1 MSYLRALCL
10 VVSNTYSVCFC
21 FVCLRLM
28 YPMLLVSLDC
38 PLLVAPLVFS
48 NVYAQCDFR
57 LAEIGKQNKNIRILI
72 APTTVN
78 FMDALD

>member
-1 MSYLRALCL
+1 
-10 VVSNTYSVCFC
+10 
-21 FVCLRLM
+21 
-28 YPMLLVSLDC
+28 MLLVSLDC
-38 PLLVAPLVFS
+38 PLLVAPSVFS
-48 NVYAQCDFR
+48 NVYVQCGFR

>member
-1 MSYLRALCL
+1 
-10 VVSNTYSVCFC
+10 
-21 FVCLRLM
+21 
-28 YPMLLVSLDC
+28 MLLLSLDC

-48 NVYAQCDFR
+48 NVYAQCGFR

-72 APTTVN
+72 APTSFN